1 MRGREIEGERER
13 GKCSMANL
21 ESETFE
27 ASCIVVGRAGEACSE
42 DNLITSSGIRSA
54 AEKRNSCI
62 RSVTND
68 ASASTE
74 IITIIVI
81 FMTAATATTGTK
93 PQRPA
98 FLPARLLACPAGC
111 LPTYLPTDLRRHIR
125 R

>member
-1 MRGREIEGERER
+1 
-13 GKCSMANL
+13 MANL

-42 DNLITSSGIRSA
+42 DNLIPSSGIRSA
-54 AEKRNSCI
+54 AEKCNSCI

-81 FMTAATATTGTK
+81 VMTAATATATAGTK

-98 FLPARLLACPAGC
+98 FLPARRLLACPAGC
-111 LPTYLPTDLRRHIR
+111 LPTYRPTDRPT
-125 R
+125 